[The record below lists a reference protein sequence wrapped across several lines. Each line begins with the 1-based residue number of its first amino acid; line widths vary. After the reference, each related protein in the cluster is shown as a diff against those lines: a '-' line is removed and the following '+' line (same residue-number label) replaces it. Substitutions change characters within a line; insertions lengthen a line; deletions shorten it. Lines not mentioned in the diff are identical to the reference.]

1 MDIPSLSWYLEEL
14 DLGEHD
20 IALGPHFLS
29 ITEVKN
35 WYLPKSVVPV
45 RFVVTMIFYS
55 VKLVPVYSLKDSS
68 VMNVIK
74 LGSTAEKIVPSGNCC
89 IWAYHHCRIVP

>member
-29 ITEVKN
+29 ITQVKN
-35 WYLPKSVVPV
+35 RYLPKSVVPV
-45 RFVVTMIFYS
+45 RCVVTMIFYS
-55 VKLVPVYSLKDSS
+55 VKLVPVCNLREITIGTISKEIYLKVFTS
-68 VMNVIK
+68 K
-74 LGSTAEKIVPSGNCC
+74 CGNS
-89 IWAYHHCRIVP
+89 AMCRLHDLLV